1 MNAPWWQQFL
11 DVVWLEVGKMWWI
24 FLLSVLLVGLIKG
37 YKLDLKIRDSIVRAG
52 SFAIPLAVAIG
63 MVSPLCA
70 CGILPVFITLAMV
83 GTPLAPLMALLVTSP
98 VMGPDAFLLTWS
110 GLGADWAIYKL
121 VGAAVLGLGTGFL
134 VLLLERRSWLSSK
147 MILLKPL
154 YRDDGSLAPA
164 AEIGAVS
171 GVRVKRMQVVPRAS
185 QVRFIFDRSFDAALF
200 IGKYLLLAIVLEALM
215 VTLVP
220 VAWIKMLVG
229 AKSFGSLLM
238 AALIGLPL
246 PTNQIP
252 IIPILSGLLSMG
264 IDRGAAFTLLLAGP
278 VTSLP
283 AMIALGAMFNR
294 RLLLVFISLGLGLSV
309 LMGLLLQIFLS

>member
-1 MNAPWWQQFL
+1 LNAPWWQQFL
-11 DVVWLEVGKMWWI
+11 DVIWLEVGKMWWI

-52 SFAIPLAVAIG
+52 SYAIPLAVAIG

-70 CGILPVFITLAMV
+70 CGILPIFITLAMV

-98 VMGPDAFLLTWS
+98 VMGPDALLLTWS
-110 GLGADWAIYKL
+110 GLGADWAIYKF
-121 VGAAVLGLGTGFL
+121 VGAAILGLVSGFSI
-134 VLLLERRSWLSSK
+134 LLLERRGWLSSA

-164 AEIGAVS
+164 ADIGASV
-171 GVRVKRMQVVPRAS
+171 GVHVKRMQIIPRAS
-185 QVRFIFDRSFDAALF
+185 RLRFIFDRSLDAALF
-200 IGKYLLLAIVLEALM
+200 IGRYLLLAIILEALM
-215 VTLVP
+215 VTLIP
-220 VAWIKMLVG
+220 VAWVKLLVG
-229 AKSFGSLLM
+229 AESFWSLLM

-264 IDRGAAFTLLLAGP
+264 IDKGAAYTLLLAGP

-283 AMIALGAMFNR
+283 AMIALGAMFRR
-294 RLLLVFISLGLGLSV
+294 RLLFVFISLGLGLSV
-309 LMGLLLQIFLS
+309 LMGLLLQIIS